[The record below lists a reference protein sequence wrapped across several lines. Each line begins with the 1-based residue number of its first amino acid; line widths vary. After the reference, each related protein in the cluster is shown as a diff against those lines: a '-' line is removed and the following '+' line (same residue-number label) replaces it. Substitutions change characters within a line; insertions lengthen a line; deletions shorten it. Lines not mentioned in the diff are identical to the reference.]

1 MLFMVKPA
9 NYFHLVE
16 SYKDNLVEDMVLID
30 SPSKNLGDEACK
42 VFHSAPHPLH
52 VALNAGLTKIRVA
65 CNTTDIT
72 MALPGS
78 TWLYIA

>member
-1 MLFMVKPA
+1 MIKPA

-16 SYKDNLVEDMVLID
+16 SYKDNLVEDMLLIN

-52 VALNAGLTKIRVA
+52 VALNAGLAKIRIA
-65 CNTTDIT
+65 SRTTDIT
-72 MALPGS
+72 MALPGY
-78 TWLYIA
+78 T

>member
-1 MLFMVKPA
+1 MIKPA

-16 SYKDNLVEDMVLID
+16 SYKDNLVEDMLLIN

-52 VALNAGLTKIRVA
+52 VALNAGLAKIRIA
-65 CNTTDIT
+65 SRTTDIT

-78 TWLYIA
+78 T